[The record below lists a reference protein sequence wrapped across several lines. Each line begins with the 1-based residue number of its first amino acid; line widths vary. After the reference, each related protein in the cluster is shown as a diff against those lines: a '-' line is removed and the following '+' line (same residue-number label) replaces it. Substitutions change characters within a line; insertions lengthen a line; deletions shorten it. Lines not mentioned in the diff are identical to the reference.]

1 MKLKSSLLRWVWISL
16 IFTACGPLSPQQ
28 TITPTLNISTS
39 TSTPILDNPNPFST
53 APITQTPTFLPTF
66 TLPPVSISP
75 SLTSQPTLTQTATN
89 LPSIYVWMTQYAL
102 ATPIRTPVTPVPL
115 RLQYVYEREGNLYF
129 QKNETLTIQLTDSGK
144 DRDPILSKDGQKI
157 VFYRG
162 EADDNVYS
170 INIDGTNEQLIIKS
184 NELPIPE
191 PGKVKALTFIADS
204 HLLLF
209 NIYLC
214 NPRPIGP
221 HYNAPDCTVGL
232 YEVNTDSGETRELVS
247 ELSGNTMQYSNF
259 SVSPD
264 GKYISVAASGHIDIY
279 SGSDIIYQN
288 ALVYEITRP
297 DEYLP
302 QQYWLPDSSGLIAF
316 VATGGYNEPGTP
328 PWGYAAYRYIL
339 GRKATKIVLGAAIG
353 RGVGGVSF
361 SISPDRNWIYFSDSS
376 WGTYVANL
384 RTGYTQPNEAVVP
397 FYSLQWSPDSKYF
410 ASSASTFDM
419 IGSVEGP
426 SLPVGGTFLM
436 WIDTSHYY
444 YLTMEGGN
452 PDTIKHY
459 IGIVP
464 P

>member
-1 MKLKSSLLRWVWISL
+1 MKSNHFLFRWLWIL
-16 IFTACGPLSPQQ
+16 VAFTACGPLSPQQ
-28 TITPTLNISTS
+28 TITPTINVSTS
-39 TSTPILDNPNPFST
+39 TRLTTTSTLFST
-53 APITQTPTFLPTF
+53 DTVTQTPTPLPTF
-66 TLPPVSISP
+66 TLPPHSLLPSSTPSP
-75 SLTSQPTLTQTATN
+75 SITQTATN
-89 LPSIYVWMTQYAL
+89 FPSIYIWMTQYAL
-102 ATPIRTPVTPVPL
+102 ATPIRTPVTPVPF
-115 RLQYVYEREGNLYF
+115 RLQYVYEREGNLFF
-129 QKNETLTIQLTDSGK
+129 QKNETQAVQLTNSGR

-162 EADDNVYS
+162 EANDNVYS
-170 INIDGTNEQLIIKS
+170 INIDGSNEQLIIKS

-191 PGKVKALTFIADS
+191 PGEVKALIFIADS

-214 NPRPIGP
+214 NPRPLGP

-247 ELSGNTMQYSNF
+247 GLSGNTMQYRNF

-264 GKYISVAASGHIDIY
+264 GKYVSVAASGHIDIY
-279 SGSDIIYQN
+279 SGGEIIYQN
-288 ALVYEITRP
+288 ALVYEITKP

-328 PWGYAAYRYIL
+328 PWGYAPYRYIL

-376 WGTYVANL
+376 WGTYIANL
-384 RTGYTQPNEAVVP
+384 NNGYTQPYEAVVH
-397 FYSLQWSPDSKYF
+397 FYSLHWSPDSKYF

-419 IGSVEGP
+419 IGSVKGAP
-426 SLPVGGTFLM
+426 LPVGGYFIK
-436 WIDTSHYY
+436 WIDSTHYY
-444 YLTMEGGN
+444 YAVVEGNDPGKFKN
-452 PDTIKHY
+452 Y